1 MTACGQDLR
10 FFMFGYS
17 YMYVAALDTKIMAG
31 FVILTLSEAKSM
43 QRPIHRVPTG
53 GPKQSLSYF
62 PAQKCPFCASIPFQS
77 SAQGGF
83 VGFSIRRWAV
93 HASPTPLS
101 GIAVPVSFRCE

>member
-1 MTACGQDLR
+1 MWI
-10 FFMFGYS
+10 S
-17 YMYVAALDTKIMAG
+17 
-31 FVILTLSEAKSM
+31 TLLVPSFRAKFS
-43 QRPIHRVPTG
+43 
-53 GPKQSLSYF
+53 SYF